1 MFLKDT
7 QAVRNIL
14 ERNKGKFFSVT
25 FTKKN
30 GELRT
35 INGQIGKKRGHTGKN
50 TVSHIDKYV
59 TVVENLPDGKYR
71 FRNVNL
77 ETISRLA
84 VGGRVYER

>member
-7 QAVRNIL
+7 QAVREVL
-14 ERNKGKFFSVT
+14 EKNKGKFFSVT

-30 GELRT
+30 GEPRT
-35 INGQIGKKRGHTGKN
+35 INGHIGRKEGHTGKN

-59 TVVENLPDGKYR
+59 TVVENLPEGKYR
-71 FRNVNL
+71 FRNVNI

-84 VGGRVYER
+84 VGGKVYES